1 MMIQTT
7 NPQFQALYTGRAYRM
22 LRDKVWFE
30 CAWSDPIR
38 RVEDYYDA
46 GIIDGRRTVIGTAQG
61 AFREI
66 RAIVPGST
74 MTAAGKPLSP
84 RPGAALSPN
93 DRLAESEDTH
103 GTA

>member
-7 NPQFQALYTGRAYRM
+7 NPQCQALYTGRAYRM

-38 RVEDYYDA
+38 RVEDYDA
-46 GIIDGRRTVIGTAQG
+46 GIIDGRRTVIGTAQR

-74 MTAAGKPLSP
+74 VTAAGKLLSP
-84 RPGAALSPN
+84 RPKAALSPK
-93 DRLAESEDTH
+93 DRLPESEEAH